1 MHLVQSVQAY
11 LTCPLCNLFPRR
23 VLSRMNMMIIFTRKD
38 IVGSGKHHASP
49 PLILPTENNQHPK
62 NCDKMFRN

>member
-1 MHLVQSVQAY
+1 
-11 LTCPLCNLFPRR
+11 
-23 VLSRMNMMIIFTRKD
+23 MMIIFTRKD

-49 PLILPTENNQHPK
+49 PLILPTENNQHLK